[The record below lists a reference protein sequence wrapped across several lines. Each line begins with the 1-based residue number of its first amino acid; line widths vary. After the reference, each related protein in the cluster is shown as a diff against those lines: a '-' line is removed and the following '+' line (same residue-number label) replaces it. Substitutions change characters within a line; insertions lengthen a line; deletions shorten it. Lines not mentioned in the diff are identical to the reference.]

1 MTSYDSDDQQDN
13 NALSEGE
20 IAGAIQFLQE
30 QSGLVLTSEQ
40 LTDLL
45 VDWEHVRENIIEWGL
60 DDPATSEDLCNA
72 LATDVLDEPWPA
84 AEDAEALAEFFCH
97 ACAPQQAS
105 AVTPWRTKRW
115 CRQCARYGI
124 AVYATPYS
132 DSFAVR
138 IQRLY
143 PVFF

>member
-30 QSGLVLTSEQ
+30 QSGLALTAEQ

-84 AEDAEALAEFFCH
+84 ADDADALAEFLPRLR
-97 ACAPQQAS
+97 AAAGKRGYALAP
-105 AVTPWRTKRW
+105 
-115 CRQCARYGI
+115 
-124 AVYATPYS
+124 
-132 DSFAVR
+132 
-138 IQRLY
+138 
-143 PVFF
+143 